1 MRAIAIAALGV
12 LAAAGTAAA
21 STLAVAPVR
30 VELTSSAPI
39 AVLTVRNQDNSAVVV
54 QARPAAW
61 SQHEDHDQLDDTH
74 DLLVTPP
81 LFTIPAGGQ
90 QIVRIALLRK
100 VDPSR
105 ELDYRLVLSEVPPA
119 APANASE
126 LRVAL
131 RITLPVFVDAMRRTS
146 ADLSWRHTLLP
157 DGTLSIEADNHGMA
171 HVQILDFDAASMD
184 HAEERWHTSSARYLL
199 PGSSAHW
206 ELKSAPGLTATTRL
220 MVRGHSDAG
229 DFSVASEPLAAK

>member
-1 MRAIAIAALGV
+1 MRAIALAALGV

-21 STLAVAPVR
+21 STLSVAPVR
-30 VELTSSAPI
+30 VELSSATPI
-39 AVLTVRNQDNSAVVV
+39 AVLTVRNQDDSAVVV

-61 SQHEDHDQLDDTH
+61 SQNDDRDQLDDTH

-81 LFTIPAGGQ
+81 LFTIPPRGQ

-119 APANASE
+119 APANPSE

-131 RITLPVFVDAMRRTS
+131 RITLPVFVVSIRHSS
-146 ADLSWRHTLLP
+146 ADLSWHHTLLP
-157 DGTLSIEADNHGMA
+157 DGTLRIEADNHGAA
-171 HVQILDFDAASMD
+171 HIQILDFDAASMD
-184 HAEERWHTSSARYLL
+184 HAEQRWHTSGARYLL

-206 ELKSAPGLTATTRL
+206 ELKSVPGLTATTRL
-220 MVRGHSDAG
+220 TIRGHSDAG
-229 DFSVASEPLAAK
+229 DFSVASEPAAK